1 MNNSFLNKIIIFY
14 NIMDNQNVVNFKI
27 KNKFLLYILNILLKQ
42 ENNVTS
48 LNEIIYLEILD

>member
-1 MNNSFLNKIIIFY
+1 
-14 NIMDNQNVVNFKI
+14 MDNQNVVNFKI

>member
-1 MNNSFLNKIIIFY
+1 
-14 NIMDNQNVVNFKI
+14 MDNQNVVNFKI

-42 ENNVTS
+42 ENNVAS